1 MFDAPKSLPSDPG
14 ELRVAAESL
23 VELAKAQALE
33 IEKLKHQLA
42 GHNRHRFGS
51 KSESADQLN
60 LQLRLEEE
68 ETAAA
73 RITAEED
80 ASAEPWRELQMRR

>member
-14 ELRVAAESL
+14 ELGVAAESL

-42 GHNRHRFGS
+42 GHNRHRFGPR
-51 KSESADQLN
+51 SESADHLN
-60 LQLRLEEE
+60 LRL
-68 ETAAA
+68 
-73 RITAEED
+73 
-80 ASAEPWRELQMRR
+80 

>member
-1 MFDAPKSLPSDPG
+1 MFDPPKSLPSDPG

-42 GHNRHRFGS
+42 GIIGTALGQN
-51 KSESADQLN
+51 LN
-60 LQLRLEEE
+60 PQ
-68 ETAAA
+68 
-73 RITAEED
+73 IN
-80 ASAEPWRELQMRR
+80 

>member
-42 GHNRHRFGS
+42 FAIVARTNG
-51 KSESADQLN
+51 AT
-60 LQLRLEEE
+60 RLIIIG
-68 ETAAA
+68 TALGPNQSQQ
-73 RITAEED
+73 IN
-80 ASAEPWRELQMRR
+80 